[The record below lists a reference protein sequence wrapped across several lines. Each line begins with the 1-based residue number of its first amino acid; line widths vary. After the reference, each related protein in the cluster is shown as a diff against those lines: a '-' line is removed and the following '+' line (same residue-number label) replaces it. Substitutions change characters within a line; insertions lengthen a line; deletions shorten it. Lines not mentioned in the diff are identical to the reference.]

1 MMNAKVCGVGS
12 YFPKTVVTNEMLRE
26 KFGIDPWILEELG
39 IKKRF
44 WSSNIENYKLVETQ
58 SQMLKKAIEAALL
71 DADMC
76 KEKIDLLI
84 VTSTVSDYSLPTL
97 ATLVQE
103 ELNIEK
109 CNAVEIHCGCV
120 GALQGIDI
128 ANCYIKAGKAHNV
141 VVAASN
147 LMSTYWLRD
156 WENGDIETTTDQLNM
171 AMFSDSASA
180 VVIKECDDN
189 GILYSFAES
198 IGNGIPKGIYLEL
211 GGAVYPGNKNDFE
224 AKRHKWMQKP
234 KLIKKYGSMLSKLAI
249 EELAKQTQLK
259 IDDLKYIIFPQAN
272 PSLLAKD
279 IGELGE
285 KGFPTNKIKF
295 NVNKVGNSATA
306 SLFHVLNDLKLN
318 DDLKYGDKIA
328 IIGGEASKW
337 MYGGVLIEW
346 KK

>member
-1 MMNAKVCGVGS
+1 MNAKICGVGS
-12 YFPKTVVTNEMLRE
+12 YFPNTVVTNEILE
-26 KFGIDPWILEELG
+26 KKFEIDPWILEELG

-44 WSSNIENYKLVETQ
+44 WSTDLDNYKLVESQ

-76 KEKIDLLI
+76 KDEIDLLI

-103 ELNIEK
+103 ELNIKK
-109 CNAVEIHCGCV
+109 CNALEIHCGCV
-120 GALQGIDI
+120 GALQGLDI
-128 ANCYIKAGKAHNV
+128 ANCYIKAGKAHKV

-156 WENGDIETTTDQLNM
+156 WQNGDMETTTDQLNM

-180 VVIKECDDN
+180 VVIEASEDN
-189 GILYSFAES
+189 GIIYSFAES
-198 IGNGIPKGIYLEL
+198 IGNGIPKGIFLDF
-211 GGAVYPGNKNDFE
+211 GGAVYPGNKADFE
-224 AKRHKWMQKP
+224 AKRYKWQQKP
-234 KLIKKYGSMLSKLAI
+234 KLIKKYGSMLSKMAI

-259 IDDLKYIIFPQAN
+259 INDLKYIIFPQAN

-285 KGFPTNKIKF
+285 KGFPTDIIKY
-295 NVNKVGNSATA
+295 NVNEVGNSATA
-306 SLFHVLNDLKLN
+306 SLFHVLNDLKTEAG
-318 DDLKYGDKIA
+318 LKYGDKIA